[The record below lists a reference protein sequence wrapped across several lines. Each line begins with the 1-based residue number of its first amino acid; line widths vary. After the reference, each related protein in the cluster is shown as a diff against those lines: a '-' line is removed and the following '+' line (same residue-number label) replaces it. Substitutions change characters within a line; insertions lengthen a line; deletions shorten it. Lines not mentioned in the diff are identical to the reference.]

1 MDCCCCFKVSPDEQK
16 RSSFLEIFFHKFYAP
31 FLMND
36 LVRLTVVRNN
46 YLSVIDGF
54 SNPMQLLVFK
64 SIELQMFGLSGQ

>member
-1 MDCCCCFKVSPDEQK
+1 
-16 RSSFLEIFFHKFYAP
+16 
-31 FLMND
+31 MND